1 MTIAEV
7 NRVRLIKSD
16 VMASLLVLTMHQVL
30 DREGI
35 QEADRVKAVP
45 VIGLAQVPLAK
56 HQEVL
61 EPQDSQE
68 VLEPQDSQVAPEP
81 QKVQEPRET

>member
-1 MTIAEV
+1 MVIAEV
-7 NRVRLIKSD
+7 NRVRLVKSD
-16 VMASLLVLTMHQVL
+16 LTALLLVLIMDQVL

-45 VIGLAQVPLAK
+45 VIDLAQVPLAK

-61 EPQDSQE
+61 EPR
-68 VLEPQDSQVAPEP
+68 DSQVAPEAREL
-81 QKVQEPRET
+81 QELQET

>member
-1 MTIAEV
+1 MAIAEV
-7 NRVRLIKSD
+7 NRVRLVKSD
-16 VMASLLVLTMHQVL
+16 LMAPLLVLTMDQVL

-56 HQEVL
+56 HQEVQ
-61 EPQDSQE
+61 EPQG
-68 VLEPQDSQVAPEP
+68 SQVAPEP
-81 QKVQEPRET
+81 QEVQEPQET